1 MRLIEVRQPRE
12 HDVIGRR
19 FTIAGF
25 GTGFEATVLWRVLG
39 EDGTPLAEGLV
50 QGVGCNGVIQDFGH
64 DVQLPGFGER
74 PRRPR
79 RPAGLRGRRL
89 RARTRPAPISTRSG
103 SPCSPA
109 CRAGGCTR

>member
-25 GTGFEATVLWRVLG
+25 GSGFEATVLWRVLG

-50 QGVGCNGVIQDFGH
+50 QGAGGNGRD
-64 DVQLPGFGER
+64 PGLR
-74 PRRPR
+74 AR
-79 RPAGLRGRRL
+79 RPAA
-89 RARTRPAPISTRSG
+89 RAR
-103 SPCSPA
+103 
-109 CRAGGCTR
+109 